1 LAQVSK
7 SVVCSTSN
15 APYFRFAAMMK
26 ITALLC
32 ALANGMELDK
42 STWDAAV
49 AGKTVFV
56 KFQAP
61 W

>member
-1 LAQVSK
+1 LAQD
-7 SVVCSTSN
+7 CLLTS
-15 APYFRFAAMMK
+15 PDHISCTFRFATMLK
-26 ITALLC
+26 LIALWI
-32 ALANGMELDK
+32 AAASGMELDK
-42 STWDAAV
+42 STWDAAT